1 MSVKDG
7 IDNGLIVSSM
17 AFMWASDGR
26 RRLLQCCGHYT
37 WLSNIILQ
45 HLNTIVCIMCWFMV
59 SGLFVR
65 FVINYVQCPVV

>member
-17 AFMWASDGR
+17 AFMWASGGR
-26 RRLLQCCGHYT
+26 RRLLQSCGHYT

-45 HLNTIVCIMCWFMV
+45 HLNTIVCIVCWSMV
-59 SGLFVR
+59 SLV
-65 FVINYVQCPVV
+65 YLYAS